1 MIEDM
6 ERNSEAET
14 EAQPEPV
21 EIKSK
26 YEFVMAASKE
36 AERLN
41 EQNRRRGLLSARE
54 KVTLEA
60 IRRVRR
66 GASRVVY
73 EDQTAAVEETGK
85 ESTYFF
91 GG

>member
-1 MIEDM
+1 MIENT
-6 ERNSEAET
+6 ERDSGESPET
-14 EAQPEPV
+14 QPESV
-21 EIKSK
+21 EVKSK

-54 KVTLEA
+54 KVTLDA
-60 IRRVRR
+60 IRRIRR
-66 GASRVVY
+66 GLSRVVY
-73 EDQTAAVEETGK
+73 EDQTAVAEESGK

>member
-6 ERNSEAET
+6 DQDTADESK
-14 EAQPEPV
+14 AQPESV
-21 EIKSK
+21 TVKSK

-41 EQNRRRGLLSARE
+41 EQLRRRGILTSRD
-54 KVTLEA
+54 KVTMEA
-60 IRRVRR
+60 IRRIRH
-66 GASRVVY
+66 GSSRVVY
-73 EDQTAAVEETGK
+73 DDQPLAVEEPGK
-85 ESTYFF
+85 ESSYFF